1 MVTFFGIHLLIV
13 PKKNAWYFFFGKLT
27 KLIVAIYNMKH
38 MIMMVQ
44 IQSNYD
50 KAGQNESPKA
60 KNSKAR
66 KNGISLYYDTIYPY

>member
-1 MVTFFGIHLLIV
+1 MVTFFGIHLFIV
-13 PKKNAWYFFFGKLT
+13 PRKNAWYFFFAKLT

-50 KAGQNESPKA
+50 
-60 KNSKAR
+60 
-66 KNGISLYYDTIYPY
+66 